1 LIGCGSSVREI
12 KDSHDRGFTA
22 QFVGCSLFHSD
33 PLCRVEVD
41 AQGLWD
47 NYDYEQLLTEFPLFF
62 ERNSRSSAFQLRK
75 EKEGLCTKH
84 IDENTALT
92 AITGDKRKTET
103 ALLKH

>member
-1 LIGCGSSVREI
+1 MACKFQQCERASGSASQLTLDISRYPRYSNFETN
-12 KDSHDRGFTA
+12 RGNESAAIYF
-22 QFVGCSLFHSD
+22 F
-33 PLCRVEVD
+33 
-41 AQGLWD
+41 
-47 NYDYEQLLTEFPLFF
+47 FF